1 MRFQGKIKSWNQA
14 KGFGFITPNGGG
26 NDVFLH
32 NSEFSK
38 TIKKSLVNKLVT
50 YEIELDDTK
59 RQRAVNVKFV
69 GEKIEIEKKQ
79 SLMSIFRLILI
90 FGFILFAISDL
101 FQHRG
106 STIESTFYKSIYLR
120 DYKNT
125 DFVCDGKTHCS
136 EMSSCKEAL
145 FYQESC
151 SGTEMDGDRDGIPCE
166 QQWCN

>member
-32 NSEFSK
+32 ISNFSR
-38 TIKKSLVNKLVT
+38 TNKKPLVNSLVT
-50 YEIELDDTK
+50 YEIELDDSK
-59 RQRAVNVKFV
+59 RQKAVDVKFV
-69 GEKIEIEKKQ
+69 GEKVVVENKSSI
-79 SLMSIFRLILI
+79 LSIFTLIFI
-90 FGFILFAISDL
+90 FGFIAFAINDL

-106 STIESTFYKSIYLR
+106 STIESTFYKSLNVR
-120 DYKNT
+120 DYKKS
-125 DFVCDGKTHCS
+125 DFTCDGKTFCS

-145 FYQESC
+145 FYRENC